1 MKPSQIL
8 AKLCKEGKIDGPHYG
23 PGGRVKVANRV
34 FLGPTEIED
43 ENGSPATVLLNICTP
58 NCTLCPYFRP
68 EEADRGTPGSDRG
81 QPLGGDPSGG
91 LQARPRT
98 RGDQTAAE
106 PRQTRHRTGE
116 TARSFSSSA
125 RRRERGLTP
134 LPFTLTGTHRDVGGH
149 VSDGHARPRTRDRH
163 ITSKTKEV
171 SLEGRKGYF
180 YKKIPIPQYAFL
192 IAL

>member
-1 MKPSQIL
+1 MKPSQVL

-43 ENGSPATVLLNICTP
+43 ENGNPATVLLNICIP
-58 NCTLCPYFRP
+58 NCTLCPYFRSK
-68 EEADRGTPGSDRG
+68 EADRGTPGSDRG

-116 TARSFSSSA
+116 TACSSSSSSGDGSA
-125 RRRERGLTP
+125 VLTP
-134 LPFTLTGTHRDVGGH
+134 LPCALTGTHRDVGGH

-171 SLEGRKGYF
+171 SLEGQKGYF
-180 YKKIPIPQYAFL
+180 YRKIPIP
-192 IAL
+192 